1 MTSYVKKGCSNIP
14 DSALDN
20 CRPLLEQPFFT
31 YEVMKT
37 KSSAAANMANWVIN
51 IVAYNTIYKKVAPL
65 IERVRV
71 ATETKETAEAALA
84 VVLARV
90 AEVQA
95 QVAKLNA
102 EERCR
107 RGEGAR

>member
-51 IVAYNTIYKKVAPL
+51 IVAYNTIYKRVAPL
-65 IERVRV
+65 MEKVRV
-71 ATETKETAEAALA
+71 ATETKESAEAALEI
-84 VVLARV
+84 VLTRV
-90 AEVQA
+90 REVQEK
-95 QVAKLNA
+95 VATLNA
-102 EERCR
+102 EKDAAVAEK
-107 RGEGAR
+107 